1 MGVAQTRAHPP
12 VAVSWTTVVGFL
24 PLTAA
29 ITYLGSR
36 AQQLSLTN
44 PTVWVAVAVLIGL
57 LVVAR
62 TASHR

>member
-1 MGVAQTRAHPP
+1 MDDGRRL
-12 VAVSWTTVVGFL
+12 L

-29 ITYLGSR
+29 VTYRGSR

-44 PTVWVAVAVLIGL
+44 PIVWVAVAVLIGL